1 LQASIDVLSVTLA
14 TKPALLQSKAIV
26 SLLESAFTA
35 RDSHRTG
42 AERAR
47 STSSDAALEQELE
60 WVLVGKAA
68 AQTQALILDA
78 LIQKTV
84 PLSSEILY
92 WRSVLDTYPNTALY
106 SLQTSPIRLWNW
118 SKTVYLEVRKRE
130 VNVTEGWQKFYSL
143 VRTVMRE
150 RSTNNVRARVVSPL
164 VLVRGEIQT
173 KQRRLESA
181 RLLNAGGIGYLL
193 SNGITSERCVTD

>member
-1 LQASIDVLSVTLA
+1 VR
-14 TKPALLQSKAIV
+14 
-26 SLLESAFTA
+26 LLETAFKARNNHFGEDHISPENTGDSAV
-35 RDSHRTG
+35 
-42 AERAR
+42 
-47 STSSDAALEQELE
+47 EQELE

-78 LIQKTV
+78 LIKETI

-106 SLQTSPIRLWNW
+106 SLQTSPLRLWKW
-118 SKTVYLEVRKRE
+118 SKSVYREVRQRE
-130 VNVTEGWQKFYSL
+130 VNVTVGWQKFYSL
-143 VRTVMRE
+143 VRTVMHE
-150 RSTNNVRARVVSPL
+150 RSAENVRARIVSPL

-181 RLLNAGGIGYLL
+181 RLLNAGGIGFLL
-193 SNGITSERCVTD
+193 SNGITSERYVDNLMPKP